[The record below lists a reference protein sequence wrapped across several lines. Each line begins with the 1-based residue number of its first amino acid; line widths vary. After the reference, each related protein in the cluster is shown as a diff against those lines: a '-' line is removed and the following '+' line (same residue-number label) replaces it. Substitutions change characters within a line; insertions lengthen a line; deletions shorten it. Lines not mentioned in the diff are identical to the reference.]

1 MVDASQERWVF
12 DLGNTRLKCARLQRD
27 GKPGPVL
34 AIGHGQRQE
43 ELMEALATQVP
54 RSGLSACL
62 ASVAAPA
69 LTAAVVDVL
78 QARFRVV
85 SLARTQASLDGLQ
98 VAYAAPEK
106 LGVDRFL
113 AMVGARTRGSGP
125 WLVAGVGTALTI
137 DVIASD
143 GRHLGGRIAPSP
155 QLMRQALHRAAVQL
169 PVEGGLFN
177 EFASD
182 TPDAL
187 ASGCEG
193 AAVALI
199 ERSLAHA
206 TTALGVAPGL
216 LLHGGG
222 IEPLL
227 PRLAQARRADGL
239 VLEGLAVWS
248 AASAR
253 PPVAAS

>member
-1 MVDASQERWVF
+1 MAAAPERWLF
-12 DLGNTRLKCARLQRD
+12 DLGNTRLKCARMQSD
-27 GKPGPVL
+27 GRIGAVL
-34 AIGHGQRQE
+34 ALGHGQGDLIQGMAVQ
-43 ELMEALATQVP
+43 LP
-54 RSGLSACL
+54 RAGLSACL

-69 LTAAVVDVL
+69 LTAAVLEVL

-85 SLARTQASLDGLQ
+85 SLARTQAALAGLR
-98 VAYAAPEK
+98 VAYAEPAR

-113 AMVGARTRGSGP
+113 AMLGARTHGDGP

-137 DVIASD
+137 DVIAAD
-143 GRHLGGRIAPSP
+143 GRHVGGRIAPSP

-169 PVEGGLFN
+169 PTDGGMFA

-187 ASGCEG
+187 ASGCDG

-199 ERSLAHA
+199 ERSLAQA
-206 TTALGVAPGL
+206 GAQLGQMPTL

-222 IEPLL
+222 IETLLPLL
-227 PRLAQARRADGL
+227 PQARRIDGL

-248 AASAR
+248 AA
-253 PPVAAS
+253 PAAAD

>member
-1 MVDASQERWVF
+1 MTAEPERWLF
-12 DLGNTRLKCARLQRD
+12 DLGNTRLKCARVQAD
-27 GKPGPVL
+27 GRPGPVIAFGNGQGDLLQGL
-34 AIGHGQRQE
+34 AAQ
-43 ELMEALATQVP
+43 LP
-54 RSGLSACL
+54 PSGLSACL

-69 LTAAVVDVL
+69 LTAGVLEVL

-85 SLARTQASLDGLQ
+85 SLARTQASLAGLQ
-98 VAYAAPEK
+98 VAYAEPAR

-113 AMVGARTRGSGP
+113 AMLGARTHGTGP

-137 DVIASD
+137 DAIAED

-155 QLMRQALHRAAVQL
+155 QLMRQALHRAAAQL
-169 PVEGGLFN
+169 PADGGLFD
-177 EFASD
+177 EFACD

-199 ERSLAHA
+199 ERSLVQA
-206 TTALGVAPGL
+206 TAALGATPGL

-222 IEPLL
+222 IETLLPLL
-227 PRLAQARRADGL
+227 PQARRVDGL

-248 AASAR
+248 GAQAGV
-253 PPVAAS
+253 VAAAR

>member
-1 MVDASQERWVF
+1 MAAAPERWLF
-12 DLGNTRLKCARLQRD
+12 DLGNTRLKCARMQSD
-27 GKPGPVL
+27 GRIGAVL
-34 AIGHGQRQE
+34 ALGHGQGDLIQGMAAQ
-43 ELMEALATQVP
+43 LP
-54 RSGLSACL
+54 RAGLSACL

-69 LTAAVVDVL
+69 LTAAVLEVL

-85 SLARTQASLDGLQ
+85 SLARTQAELAGLR
-98 VAYAAPEK
+98 VAYAEPAR

-113 AMVGARTRGSGP
+113 AMLGARTHGDGP

-137 DVIASD
+137 DVIAAD
-143 GRHLGGRIAPSP
+143 GRHVGGRIAPSP

-169 PVEGGLFN
+169 PTDGGVFV

-187 ASGCEG
+187 ASGCDG

-199 ERSLAHA
+199 ERSLAQA
-206 TTALGVAPGL
+206 GAQLGQTPTL

-222 IEPLL
+222 IETLLPLL
-227 PRLAQARRADGL
+227 PQARRIDGL

-248 AASAR
+248 AA
-253 PPVAAS
+253 PAAAD